1 LETIDGRMDHEMN
14 HTRAYR
20 GGEDYQ
26 NSPTLLAGLHQ
37 NDDGSVGGNALL
49 DMLNVKY
56 IAFRVPNQPGTQLAY
71 NATYLP
77 RAWFVPQWRAAT
89 DSQAFQGIR
98 EPGFDPRRL
107 AYVTAPEVSS
117 GGTAPDSGAP
127 LVAAVQTVRRYNSQT
142 YEIDAPSRG
151 VLVIGDM
158 WFPHWRVHV
167 NGGDAPLLR
176 ANYAFRGV
184 MLEPGHNT

>member
-1 LETIDGRMDHEMN
+1 L
-14 HTRAYR
+14 
-20 GGEDYQ
+20 
-26 NSPTLLAGLHQ
+26 
-37 NDDGSVGGNALL
+37 
-49 DMLNVKY
+49 
-56 IAFRVPNQPGTQLAY
+56 
-71 NATYLP
+71 
-77 RAWFVPQWRAAT
+77 
-89 DSQAFQGIR
+89 
-98 EPGFDPRRL
+98 RRL

-127 LVAAVQTVRRYNSQT
+127 LAAAVQTVRRYNSQT

-184 MLEPGHNT
+184 MLEPGHDTIELHYRSPWLRRGLLVSGFSALCLV